1 VPLAVRSAPALEKV
15 IQASEILQGFITVS
29 RFLDEAQRG
38 IVEDVLRECVREAN
52 TKVDDELFGK
62 GRSLPD
68 SECEK
73 EPVVQNKRAPTWS
86 RHLGKL
92 KHAAA
97 FDCVQLRLAEK
108 FPNNFS
114 IEPRLRKDDLTGDVL
129 LTDKRAGSLRPDIVI
144 HFTRNITRIQCIYDL
159 KFPCG
164 YSVGRN
170 PWSDDVVAQMESY
183 GELGGECLP
192 ALVTPQLGIV
202 RQSVSR

>member
-1 VPLAVRSAPALEKV
+1 MARAGQVLEKAA
-15 IQASEILQGFITVS
+15 QAAEALQGFITVT
-29 RFLDEAQRG
+29 RFLDEAQKG
-38 IVEDVLRECVREAN
+38 IVEDVLKKCVKEAN

-73 EPVVQNKRAPTWS
+73 EPVVRKKLAPNWR
-86 RHLGKL
+86 RHLGIL

-97 FDCVQLRLAEK
+97 FECIQRRLAEE
-108 FPNNFS
+108 FPDNFS
-114 IEPRLRKDDLTGDVL
+114 IEPRLRKDPLTEDVL
-129 LTDKRAGSLRPDIVI
+129 LTDRWEGSLQPDLVI

-164 YSVGRN
+164 FAVGRN
-170 PWSDDVVAQMESY
+170 RWSAEVIEQMAFY
-183 GELGGECLP
+183 ADLGGECPP

-202 RQSVSR
+202 RQ

>member
-1 VPLAVRSAPALEKV
+1 MAVRSAPVIEKV
-15 IQASEILQGFITVS
+15 VQAAEVLQGFITVS
-29 RFLDEAQRG
+29 KFLDEAQKRD
-38 IVEDVLRECVREAN
+38 VEDVLRECVREAN
-52 TKVDDELFGK
+52 MKVDDELFGK

-73 EPVVQNKRAPTWS
+73 APVVQDKRAPTWS

-97 FDCVQLRLAEK
+97 FDCVQRLLAEK
-108 FPNNFS
+108 YPNNFS
-114 IEPRLRKDDLTGDVL
+114 IEPRLRKDEFTGDVL

-144 HFTRNITRIQCIYDL
+144 HFTRNISRIQCIYDL

-170 PWSDDVVAQMESY
+170 PWSDDVIAQMKSY
-183 GELGGECLP
+183 GDLGGECLP

-202 RQSVSR
+202 RQTVSR